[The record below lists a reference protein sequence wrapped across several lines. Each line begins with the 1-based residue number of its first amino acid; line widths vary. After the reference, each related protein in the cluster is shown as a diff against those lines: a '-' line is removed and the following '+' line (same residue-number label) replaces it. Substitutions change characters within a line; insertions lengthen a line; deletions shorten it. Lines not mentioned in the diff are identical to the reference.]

1 MTTNFVIVSLPF
13 SSLTRCHAYTYVDV
27 TVEVYHQQGVF
38 LNFQIIEQL
47 KPQGRMCSL
56 LYMEF

>member
-13 SSLTRCHAYTYVDV
+13 SSLTPSHPYTYVYV
-27 TVEVYHQQGVF
+27 TVEVYRQQEVF
-38 LNFQIIEQL
+38 LNCQIIEQL

-56 LYMEF
+56 FYMEF